1 MKKIIILIFLIIID
15 YICFSSEIN
24 NGVNSITSN
33 QTMRYSSRSYK
44 PFSLEN
50 QFQKIIAGSCLINVA
65 TAGTALTAY
74 TFATPLMWGLNYIAG
89 VMFLTILTLAPLAVG
104 IVLLSHGVY
113 KFKEFAPILTDEFK
127 HLFIPYAYKRY
138 LCFAMIT
145 GIISGVSF
153 LGVAAGVSMQITAY
167 FNPSE
172 LMTYG
177 IIPDVIGGLGLLVCL
192 PMMIAS
198 LALAAWCKGELENIT
213 PDISLTHDDKKGF
226 TEGYGVSLGLRVRI

>member
-1 MKKIIILIFLIIID
+1 
-15 YICFSSEIN
+15 
-24 NGVNSITSN
+24 
-33 QTMRYSSRSYK
+33 MRYSSRSYK
-44 PFSLEN
+44 HFSLEN
-50 QFQKIIAGSCLINVA
+50 QFNKIIAGSCLINVA

-74 TFATPLMWGLNYIAG
+74 TFATPLMWGVNYLAG
-89 VMFLTILTLAPLAVG
+89 VMSLTILTAAPLAVG

-113 KFKEFAPILTDEFK
+113 KFKVFAPILTDEFK
-127 HLFIPYAYKRY
+127 HLFIPNAYKRY

-153 LGVAAGVSMQITAY
+153 LGVAAGVSMQITAC

-198 LALAAWCKGELENIT
+198 LAISAWCKGELAKIS
-213 PDISLTHDDKKGF
+213 PDIAITHDDKKDY
-226 TEGYGVSLGLRVRI
+226 TEGYGVSVGMRVRI